1 MPRCARVKSESGFY
15 HVIAKGSGGQNLF
28 EGVYDYRAFLELLA
42 KACEKDGVH
51 VIAYCLMSN
60 HVHLLLE
67 DAEGHLGEVMKSVL
81 TGYAQRFNKLGD
93 HVGHVFQQRFKSQPI
108 EEEGYLLRAIRYIH
122 NNPAKAGICAAEDYP
137 WSSYHE
143 YVGVPVLVDTT
154 LALELCGG
162 VEGFVAFSASENEE
176 GYRFRE
182 RTRLSDAEAQ
192 QLAARILGEIA
203 LTDLKA
209 LERGRRNALLFDLKD
224 AGLSISQIQRLT
236 GIGRNV
242 IARAK

>member
-1 MPRCARVKSESGFY
+1 MPRRARVKSESGFY

-28 EGVYDYRAFLELLA
+28 EGPYDYRAFLELLA
-42 KACEKDGVH
+42 KACEKGDVR
-51 VIAYCLMSN
+51 VLAYCLMSN
-60 HVHLLLE
+60 HVHLLFE
-67 DAEGHLGEVMKSVL
+67 DFEGHLGEVMKSVL

-93 HVGHVFQQRFKSQPI
+93 RVGHVFQQRFKSQPI
-108 EEEGYLLRAIRYIH
+108 EDEGYLLRAIRYIH
-122 NNPAKAGICAAEDYP
+122 NNPAKAGICAAKDYP
-137 WSSYHE
+137 WSSYRE

-162 VEGFVAFSASENEE
+162 VEGFVAFSATEDEA
-176 GYRFRE
+176 GYRFHE
-182 RTRLSDAEAQ
+182 RTRLSNAEAQ
-192 QLAARILGEIA
+192 QLAARILGDIA

-209 LERGRRNALLFDLKD
+209 MERGRRNALLFELKD

-236 GIGRNV
+236 GIGRSV

>member
-42 KACEKDGVH
+42 KACEKGDVH

-67 DAEGHLGEVMKSVL
+67 DAEGRLGEVMKSVL
-81 TGYAQRFNKLGD
+81 TGYAQRYNKLGD

-108 EEEGYLLRAIRYIH
+108 EDEGYLLRAIRYIH

-143 YVGVPVLVDTT
+143 YVGAPVLVDAT

-162 VEGFVAFSASENEE
+162 VEGFVAFSASEDEE
-176 GYRFRE
+176 GYRFYE
-182 RTRLSDAEAQ
+182 RTRLSDAEAR
-192 QLAARILGEIA
+192 QLASGILGEIA

-209 LERGRRNALLFDLKD
+209 LERSRLNALLFELKD
-224 AGLSISQIQRLT
+224 AGLSIPQIQRLT
-236 GIGRNV
+236 GIGRGV
-242 IARAK
+242 IARA

>member
-42 KACEKDGVH
+42 KACEKGDVH

-67 DAEGHLGEVMKSVL
+67 DAEGRLGEVMKSVL

-93 HVGHVFQQRFKSQPI
+93 RVGHVFQQRFKSQPI
-108 EEEGYLLRAIRYIH
+108 EDEGYLLRAIRYIH
-122 NNPAKAGICAAEDYP
+122 NNPAKAGICAARDYP

-162 VEGFVAFSASENEE
+162 VEGFVAFSASEDGE
-176 GYRFRE
+176 GYRFYE
-182 RTRLSDAEAQ
+182 RTRLSDAEAR
-192 QLAARILGEIA
+192 QLAVRILGEIA

-209 LERGRRNALLFDLKD
+209 LERGRRNALLFELKD

-236 GIGRNV
+236 GIGRGV
-242 IARAK
+242 IARA

>member
-1 MPRCARVKSESGFY
+1 MPRCARIKSESGFY

-28 EGVYDYRAFLELLA
+28 EGAYDYRAFLELLA
-42 KACEKDGVH
+42 KACEKGGVR

-67 DAEGHLGEVMKSVL
+67 DAEGRLGEVMKSVL

-93 HVGHVFQQRFKSQPI
+93 RVGHVFQQRFKSQPI
-108 EEEGYLLRAIRYIH
+108 EDEGYLLRAVRYIH
-122 NNPAKAGICAAEDYP
+122 NNPEKAGVSPAKDYP
-137 WSSYHE
+137 WSSYRE

-154 LALELCGG
+154 LALDLCGG
-162 VEGFVAFSASENEE
+162 VEGFVAFSASEDEE

-182 RTRLSDAEAQ
+182 RTRLSDAEARR
-192 QLAARILGEIA
+192 LAARILDETA

-209 LERGRRNALLFDLKD
+209 MERGRRNALLFELKD

>member
-28 EGVYDYRAFLELLA
+28 EGAYDYRAFLELLA
-42 KACEKDGVH
+42 KACEKGGVH

-67 DAEGHLGEVMKSVL
+67 DAEGRLGEVMKSVL

-93 HVGHVFQQRFKSQPI
+93 RVGHVFQQRFKSQPI
-108 EEEGYLLRAIRYIH
+108 EDEGYLLRAIRYIH
-122 NNPAKAGICAAEDYP
+122 NNPAKAGICAARDYP

-162 VEGFVAFSASENEE
+162 IEGFVAFSASEDEE
-176 GYRFRE
+176 GYRFYE
-182 RTRLSDAEAQ
+182 RTRLSDAEAR
-192 QLAARILGEIA
+192 QLASGILGEIA

-209 LERGRRNALLFDLKD
+209 LERGRRNALLFELKD

-236 GIGRNV
+236 GIGRGV
-242 IARAK
+242 IARA

>member
-28 EGVYDYRAFLELLA
+28 EGAYDYRAFLELLA
-42 KACEKDGVH
+42 KACEKGGVH

-67 DAEGHLGEVMKSVL
+67 DAEGRLGEVMKSVL

-93 HVGHVFQQRFKSQPI
+93 RVGHVFQQRFKSQPI
-108 EEEGYLLRAIRYIH
+108 EDEGYLLRAIRYIH
-122 NNPAKAGICAAEDYP
+122 NNPAKAGICAARDYP

-143 YVGVPVLVDTT
+143 YVGVPVLVDAT

-162 VEGFVAFSASENEE
+162 IEGFVAFSASEDEE
-176 GYRFRE
+176 GYRFYE
-182 RTRLSDAEAQ
+182 RTRLSDAEAR
-192 QLAARILGEIA
+192 QLASGILGEIA

-209 LERGRRNALLFDLKD
+209 LERGRRNALLFELKD

-236 GIGRNV
+236 GIGRGV
-242 IARAK
+242 IARA

>member
-28 EGVYDYRAFLELLA
+28 EGMYDYRAFLELLS
-42 KACEKDGVH
+42 KACEKGGVR
-51 VIAYCLMSN
+51 VLAYCLMSN

-67 DAEGHLGEVMKSVL
+67 DAEGRLGEVMKSVL

-93 HVGHVFQQRFKSQPI
+93 RVGHVFQQRFKSQPI
-108 EEEGYLLRAIRYIH
+108 EDEGYLLRAIRYIH

-137 WSSYHE
+137 WSSYRE
-143 YVGVPVLVDTT
+143 YVGAPVLVDTT
-154 LALELCGG
+154 LVLELCGG
-162 VEGFVAFSASENEE
+162 VEGFVAFSAAEDEE
-176 GYRFRE
+176 GFHFHE

-192 QLAARILGEIA
+192 QLAARILGDIA

-209 LERGRRNALLFDLKD
+209 LERGRRNALLFELKD

>member
-1 MPRCARVKSESGFY
+1 MPRCARAKSESGFY

-28 EGVYDYRAFLELLA
+28 EGAYDYRAFLELLA
-42 KACEKDGVH
+42 KACEKGGVR

-67 DAEGHLGEVMKSVL
+67 DAEGRLGEVMKSVL

-93 HVGHVFQQRFKSQPI
+93 RVGHVFQQRFKSQPI
-108 EEEGYLLRAIRYIH
+108 EDEGYLLQAIRYIH
-122 NNPAKAGICAAEDYP
+122 NNPAKAGICPAEDYP
-137 WSSYHE
+137 WSSYRE
-143 YVGVPVLVDTT
+143 YVGAPVLVDTT

-162 VEGFVAFSASENEE
+162 VEGFVAFIASEGEE
-176 GYRFRE
+176 GYHFRE
-182 RTRLSDAEAQ
+182 RTRLSDAEAR

-209 LERGRRNALLFDLKD
+209 MERGRRNALLFDLKD

-236 GIGRNV
+236 GIGRGV
-242 IARAK
+242 IARA

>member
-42 KACEKDGVH
+42 KACEKGGVN

-67 DAEGHLGEVMKSVL
+67 DAEGRLGEVMKSVL

-93 HVGHVFQQRFKSQPI
+93 RVGHVFQQRFKSQPI
-108 EEEGYLLRAIRYIH
+108 EDEGYLLRAIRYIH
-122 NNPAKAGICAAEDYP
+122 NNPAKAGICAARDYP

-154 LALELCGG
+154 LALELCDGI
-162 VEGFVAFSASENEE
+162 EGFVAFSASEDEE
-176 GYRFRE
+176 GYRFYE
-182 RTRLSDAEAQ
+182 RTRLSDAEAR
-192 QLAARILGEIA
+192 QLASGILGEIA

-209 LERGRRNALLFDLKD
+209 LERGRRNALLFELKD

-236 GIGRNV
+236 GIGRGV
-242 IARAK
+242 IARA

>member
-42 KACEKDGVH
+42 KACEKGGVS

-93 HVGHVFQQRFKSQPI
+93 RVGHVFQQRFKSQPI
-108 EEEGYLLRAIRYIH
+108 EDEGYLLRAIRYIH
-122 NNPAKAGICAAEDYP
+122 NNPAKAGICAARDYP

-162 VEGFVAFSASENEE
+162 VEGFVAFSASEDEE
-176 GYRFRE
+176 GYRFYE
-182 RTRLSDAEAQ
+182 RTRLSDAEAR
-192 QLAARILGEIA
+192 QLASGILGEIA

-209 LERGRRNALLFDLKD
+209 LERSRRNALLFELKD

-236 GIGRNV
+236 GIGRGV
-242 IARAK
+242 IARA

>member
-28 EGVYDYRAFLELLA
+28 EGAYDHRAFLELLA
-42 KACEKDGVH
+42 KACEKGGVH

-67 DAEGHLGEVMKSVL
+67 DAEGRLGEVMKSVL

-93 HVGHVFQQRFKSQPI
+93 RVGHVFQQRFKSQPI
-108 EEEGYLLRAIRYIH
+108 EDEGYLLRAIRYIH
-122 NNPAKAGICAAEDYP
+122 NNPAKAGICAARDYP

-143 YVGVPVLVDTT
+143 YVGVPVLVDAT

-162 VEGFVAFSASENEE
+162 IEGFVAFSASEDEE
-176 GYRFRE
+176 GYRFYE
-182 RTRLSDAEAQ
+182 RTRLSDAEAR
-192 QLAARILGEIA
+192 QLASGILGEIA

-209 LERGRRNALLFDLKD
+209 LERGHRNALLFELKD

-236 GIGRNV
+236 GIGRGV
-242 IARAK
+242 IARA

>member
-28 EGVYDYRAFLELLA
+28 EGAYDYRAFLELLA
-42 KACEKDGVH
+42 KACEKGGVH

-67 DAEGHLGEVMKSVL
+67 DAEGRLGEVMKSVL

-93 HVGHVFQQRFKSQPI
+93 RVGHVFQQRFKSQPI
-108 EEEGYLLRAIRYIH
+108 EDEGYLLRAIRYIH
-122 NNPAKAGICAAEDYP
+122 NNPAKAGICAARDYP

-162 VEGFVAFSASENEE
+162 IEGFVAFSASEDEE
-176 GYRFRE
+176 DYRFYE
-182 RTRLSDAEAQ
+182 RTRLSDAEAR
-192 QLAARILGEIA
+192 QLASGILGEIA

-209 LERGRRNALLFDLKD
+209 LERSRRNALLFELKD

-236 GIGRNV
+236 GIGRGV
-242 IARAK
+242 IARA

>member
-28 EGVYDYRAFLELLA
+28 EGAYDYRAFLELLT
-42 KACEKDGVH
+42 KACEKGGVR

-67 DAEGHLGEVMKSVL
+67 DAEGRLGEVMKSVL
-81 TGYAQRFNKLGD
+81 TGYAQRFNRLGD
-93 HVGHVFQQRFKSQPI
+93 RVGHVFQQRFKSQPI
-108 EEEGYLLRAIRYIH
+108 EDEGYLLRAIRYIH
-122 NNPAKAGICAAEDYP
+122 NNPAKAGICSAKDYP
-137 WSSYHE
+137 WSSYRE
-143 YVGVPVLVDTT
+143 YVGVSALVDTT

-162 VEGFVAFSASENEE
+162 VEGFVAFSASEDEE

-209 LERGRRNALLFDLKD
+209 LERGRRNALLFELKD

-236 GIGRNV
+236 GIGRGV
-242 IARAK
+242 IARA

>member
-28 EGVYDYRAFLELLA
+28 EGAYDYRAFLELLA
-42 KACEKDGVH
+42 KACEKGGVH

-67 DAEGHLGEVMKSVL
+67 DAEGRLGEVMKSVL

-93 HVGHVFQQRFKSQPI
+93 RVGHVFQQRFKSQPI
-108 EEEGYLLRAIRYIH
+108 EDEGYLLRAIRYIH
-122 NNPAKAGICAAEDYP
+122 NNPAKAGICAARDYP

-143 YVGVPVLVDTT
+143 YVGVPVLVDAT

-162 VEGFVAFSASENEE
+162 VEGFVAFSASEDEE
-176 GYRFRE
+176 GYRFYE
-182 RTRLSDAEAQ
+182 RTRLSDAEAR
-192 QLAARILGEIA
+192 QLASGILGEIA

-209 LERGRRNALLFDLKD
+209 LERGRRNALLFELKD

-236 GIGRNV
+236 GIGRGV
-242 IARAK
+242 IARA

>member
-42 KACEKDGVH
+42 KACEKGGVH

-81 TGYAQRFNKLGD
+81 TGYAQRFNKLGGR
-93 HVGHVFQQRFKSQPI
+93 VGHVFQQRFKSQPI
-108 EEEGYLLRAIRYIH
+108 EDEGYLLRAIRYIH
-122 NNPAKAGICAAEDYP
+122 NNPAKAGICAARDYP

-162 VEGFVAFSASENEE
+162 IEGFVAFSASEDEE
-176 GYRFRE
+176 GYRFYE
-182 RTRLSDAEAQ
+182 RTRLSDAEAR
-192 QLAARILGEIA
+192 QLASGILGEIA

-209 LERGRRNALLFDLKD
+209 LERGRRNALLFELKD
-224 AGLSISQIQRLT
+224 AGLSISQIRRLT
-236 GIGRNV
+236 GIGRGV
-242 IARAK
+242 IARA

>member
-42 KACEKDGVH
+42 KACEKGGVR

-67 DAEGHLGEVMKSVL
+67 DVEGHLGEVMKSVL

-93 HVGHVFQQRFKSQPI
+93 RVGHVFQQRFKSQPI
-108 EEEGYLLRAIRYIH
+108 EDEGYLLRAIRYIH
-122 NNPAKAGICAAEDYP
+122 NNPAKAGICPAKDYP
-137 WSSYHE
+137 WSSYRE
-143 YVGVPVLVDTT
+143 YVGRPALADTA
-154 LALELCGG
+154 LALGLCGG
-162 VEGFVAFSASENEE
+162 VEGFVAFSTSEDEE

-209 LERGRRNALLFDLKD
+209 MERRRRNALLFELKN

-236 GIGRNV
+236 GIGRGV
-242 IARAK
+242 IARA

>member
-42 KACEKDGVH
+42 KACEKGGVH
-51 VIAYCLMSN
+51 AIAYCLMSN

-108 EEEGYLLRAIRYIH
+108 EDEGYLLRAIRYIH
-122 NNPAKAGICAAEDYP
+122 NNPAKAGICAARDYP

-143 YVGVPVLVDTT
+143 YVGVPVLVDTA

-162 VEGFVAFSASENEE
+162 IEGFVAFSASEDEE
-176 GYRFRE
+176 GYRFYE
-182 RTRLSDAEAQ
+182 RTRLSDAEAR
-192 QLAARILGEIA
+192 QLASGILGEIA

-209 LERGRRNALLFDLKD
+209 LERGRRNALLFELKD

-236 GIGRNV
+236 GIGRGV

>member
-28 EGVYDYRAFLELLA
+28 EGAYDYRAFLELLA
-42 KACEKDGVH
+42 KVCEKGGVR

-67 DAEGHLGEVMKSVL
+67 DVEGRLGEVMKSVL

-93 HVGHVFQQRFKSQPI
+93 RVGHVFQQRFKSQPI
-108 EEEGYLLRAIRYIH
+108 EDEGYLLRAVRYIH
-122 NNPAKAGICAAEDYP
+122 NNPEKAGVSPAKDYP
-137 WSSYHE
+137 WSSYRE

-154 LALELCGG
+154 LALDLCGG
-162 VEGFVAFSASENEE
+162 VEGFVAFSASEDEE

-182 RTRLSDAEAQ
+182 RTRLSDAEARR
-192 QLAARILGEIA
+192 LAARILDETA

-209 LERGRRNALLFDLKD
+209 MERGRRNALLFELKD

>member
-15 HVIAKGSGGQNLF
+15 HVIVKGSGGQNLF
-28 EGVYDYRAFLELLA
+28 EGAYDYRAFLELLA
-42 KACEKDGVH
+42 KACEKGGVH

-67 DAEGHLGEVMKSVL
+67 DAEGRLGEVMKSVL

-93 HVGHVFQQRFKSQPI
+93 RVGHVFQQRFKSQPI
-108 EEEGYLLRAIRYIH
+108 EDEGYLLRAIRYIH
-122 NNPAKAGICAAEDYP
+122 NNPAKAGICAARDYP

-162 VEGFVAFSASENEE
+162 VEGFVAFSASEDEE
-176 GYRFRE
+176 GYRFYE
-182 RTRLSDAEAQ
+182 RTRLSDAEAR
-192 QLAARILGEIA
+192 QLASGILGEIA

-209 LERGRRNALLFDLKD
+209 LERGRRNALLFELKD

-236 GIGRNV
+236 GIGRGV
-242 IARAK
+242 IARA

>member
-42 KACEKDGVH
+42 KACEKGGVS

-67 DAEGHLGEVMKSVL
+67 DAEGRLGEVMKSVL

-93 HVGHVFQQRFKSQPI
+93 RVGHVFQQRFKSQPI
-108 EEEGYLLRAIRYIH
+108 EDEGYLLRAIRYIH
-122 NNPAKAGICAAEDYP
+122 NNPAKAGICAARDYP

-162 VEGFVAFSASENEE
+162 IEGFVAFSASEDEE
-176 GYRFRE
+176 GYRFYE
-182 RTRLSDAEAQ
+182 RTRLSDAEAR
-192 QLAARILGEIA
+192 QLASGILGEIA

-209 LERGRRNALLFDLKD
+209 LERGRRNALLFELKD

-236 GIGRNV
+236 GIGRGV
-242 IARAK
+242 IARA

>member
-28 EGVYDYRAFLELLA
+28 EGPYDCQAFLGLRS
-42 KACEKDGVH
+42 KACEKGGVR

-67 DAEGHLGEVMKSVL
+67 DPESHLGAVMKSAL
-81 TGYAQRFNKLGD
+81 TGYAQRFNKRGD
-93 HVGHVFQQRFKSQPI
+93 RVGHVFQQRFKSQPV
-108 EEEGYLLRAIRYIH
+108 ENEDYLLRAVRYIH
-122 NNPAKAGICAAEDYP
+122 NNPAKARICHASALPRRSYLED
-137 WSSYHE
+137 
-143 YVGVPVLVDTT
+143 VGTPI
-154 LALELCGG
+154 
-162 VEGFVAFSASENEE
+162 VA
-176 GYRFRE
+176 GDYCRFRV
-182 RTRLSDAEAQ
+182 RTRISDGEARCLAERVLGEVALSD
-192 QLAARILGEIA
+192 
-203 LTDLKA
+203 LKV
-209 LERGRRNALLFDLKD
+209 LERSRRNALLFELKN

>member
-1 MPRCARVKSESGFY
+1 MPRCARVKSESGFC

-28 EGVYDYRAFLELLA
+28 EGAYDYRAFLELLT
-42 KACEKDGVH
+42 KACEKGGAR

-67 DAEGHLGEVMKSVL
+67 DAEGRLGEVMKSAL
-81 TGYAQRFNKLGD
+81 TGYAQRFNRLGD
-93 HVGHVFQQRFKSQPI
+93 RVGHVFQQRFKSQPI
-108 EEEGYLLRAIRYIH
+108 EDEGYLLRAIRYIH
-122 NNPAKAGICAAEDYP
+122 DNPAKAGICSAKDYP
-137 WSSYHE
+137 WSSYRE
-143 YVGVPVLVDTT
+143 YVGAPVLVDTT

-162 VEGFVAFSASENEE
+162 VEGFVAFSASEDEE

-209 LERGRRNALLFDLKD
+209 LERGRRNALLFELKD

-236 GIGRNV
+236 GIGRGV
-242 IARAK
+242 IARA

>member
-1 MPRCARVKSESGFY
+1 MPRHARVKSESGFY

-28 EGVYDYRAFLELLA
+28 EGAYDYRAFLVLLA
-42 KACEKDGVH
+42 RACGRGGVR

-67 DAEGHLGEVMKSVL
+67 DPEGCLGEVMRSVL
-81 TGYAQRFNKLGD
+81 TGYAQRFNRCGD

-108 EEEGYLLRAIRYIH
+108 ESESYLLQATRYIH
-122 NNPAKAGICAAEDYP
+122 DNPAKAGICPARDYP

-143 YVGVPVLVDTT
+143 YVGAPGVADTS
-154 LALELCGG
+154 LILGMCGG
-162 VEGFVAFSASENEE
+162 VEGFLEFSALGSEDD
-176 GYRFRE
+176 YRFFG
-182 RTRLSDAEAQ
+182 RTRLSDAEARQ
-192 QLAARILGEIA
+192 CASQILGEIA
-203 LTDLKA
+203 PGDLKA
-209 LERGRRNALLFDLKD
+209 LERGRRNALLFELKD
-224 AGLSISQIQRLT
+224 AGLSIAQIQRLT